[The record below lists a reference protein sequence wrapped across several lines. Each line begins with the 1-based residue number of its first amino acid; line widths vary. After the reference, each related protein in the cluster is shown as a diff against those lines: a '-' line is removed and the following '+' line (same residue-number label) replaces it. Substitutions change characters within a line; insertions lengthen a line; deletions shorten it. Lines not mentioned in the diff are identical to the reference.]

1 MPKYK
6 VAGSRRVFGV
16 EPGDTFERDI
26 DPVTEERLLQGGA
39 ITRVSTRSYRR
50 SEPEETTPASQAEQT
65 EAAASE
71 EVTNDG

>member
-1 MPKYK
+1 MAKYR

-39 ITRVSTRSYRR
+39 ITRVSTRRR
-50 SEPEETTPASQAEQT
+50 RLEPEETTPAVQAEQT
-65 EAAASE
+65 EAPASE
-71 EVTNDG
+71 EVINDG